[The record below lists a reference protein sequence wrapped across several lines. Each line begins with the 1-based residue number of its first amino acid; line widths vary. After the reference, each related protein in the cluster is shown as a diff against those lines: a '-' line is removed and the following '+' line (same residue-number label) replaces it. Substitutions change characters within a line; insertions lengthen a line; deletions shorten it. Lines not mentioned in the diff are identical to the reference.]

1 MMTTRMLTME
11 IVMMMIMMMVM
22 MLVGWKG
29 YGAGAGL
36 LPAFNVGLRRKF
48 SIIQATAVAT
58 NDKDHEWN
66 MATTAGDGRKPSY
79 SPLFSPPPT
88 PLPTNTFHDFP
99 EYMANKAIGMFI
111 NTQKFEDDFIFQIPN
126 SLPELPPPCV
136 CVCEKGRERERDWL

>member
-1 MMTTRMLTME
+1 
-11 IVMMMIMMMVM
+11 MMVM

-79 SPLFSPPPT
+79 SPAPCSLLLYLLPP
-88 PLPTNTFHDFP
+88 NTFHDFP

-136 CVCEKGRERERDWL
+136 CVWERERERLVIKKWKSLEPSRRRWQVLH

>member
-1 MMTTRMLTME
+1 MM
-11 IVMMMIMMMVM
+11 IIMMMVM

-79 SPLFSPPPT
+79 SPAPC
-88 PLPTNTFHDFP
+88 
-99 EYMANKAIGMFI
+99 
-111 NTQKFEDDFIFQIPN
+111 
-126 SLPELPPPCV
+126 SLPPQPHSQQTPSMTFQSIWQIKLLECL
-136 CVCEKGRERERDWL
+136 

>member
-1 MMTTRMLTME
+1 
-11 IVMMMIMMMVM
+11 MMMIMMMVM

-79 SPLFSPPPT
+79 SPAPCSLPLNPT
-88 PLPTNTFHDFP
+88 PNKHLP
-99 EYMANKAIGMFI
+99 
-111 NTQKFEDDFIFQIPN
+111 
-126 SLPELPPPCV
+126 
-136 CVCEKGRERERDWL
+136 